1 MEEGFVAF
9 NLCPRAGVP
18 IPFERRKW
26 VRLLA
31 ILENRPRLL
40 PAEAVVTEPACRVRR
55 CKKKEVEGED
65 SARRYRTH

>member
-9 NLCPRAGVP
+9 NLCPRAGAP

-40 PAEAVVTEPACRVRR
+40 PAEAVVAEPACRVRR
-55 CKKKEVEGED
+55 CKKKV
-65 SARRYRTH
+65 RHRP